1 MGEHGRMCAHPRSRR
16 PPRPPATASGSD
28 LGHRLAEGIGVGRSS
43 HVFRAGQTLFYE
55 GAPAHALFVLRTGRV
70 KVFRTARG
78 GEVQVLRLLGPGE
91 LIGYRPLFAREPYGA
106 TAEAL
111 VDTDTCILPA
121 VEVVALLR
129 RTPSLALEMLAKL
142 ATELRV
148 SEELLMDLA
157 HRPVRQR
164 VARVI
169 LELVGEVAVAGAP
182 GRIEAHELRRQDLAR
197 MAGTTPE
204 TLSRVL
210 RAFAVSGL
218 LAVTRER
225 IEVRDPA
232 RLARAASLPQGA

>member
-1 MGEHGRMCAHPRSRR
+1 MR
-16 PPRPPATASGSD
+16 
-28 LGHRLAEGIGVGRSS
+28 RSS

-55 GAPAHALFVLRTGRV
+55 GAPAHALFVLRSGRV

-91 LIGYRPLFAREPYGA
+91 VLGYRPLFAQEPYGA

-111 VDTDTCILPA
+111 VDTDACILPA
-121 VEVVALLR
+121 ADVLALLR
-129 RTPSLALEMLAKL
+129 RTPALALEMLAKL
-142 ATELRV
+142 ALELRL

-164 VARVI
+164 VARV
-169 LELVGEVAVAGAP
+169 LVELLGDGAGTGHP
-182 GRIEAHELRRQDLAR
+182 GRIESRELRRQDLAR

-210 RAFAVSGL
+210 RAFATSGL

-225 IEVRDPA
+225 IEVRDRT
-232 RLARAASLPQGA
+232 RLTRAASLPPAD

>member
-1 MGEHGRMCAHPRSRR
+1 MPRPARPARSSR
-16 PPRPPATASGSD
+16 PPTAASGSD
-28 LGHRLAEGIGVGRSS
+28 LGSRLAEGVGTRRST
-43 HVFRAGQTLFYE
+43 HVFRAGQALFYE

-91 LIGYRPLFAREPYGA
+91 VLGYRPLFAQEPYGA

-111 VDTDTCILPA
+111 MDSDACILPA
-121 VEVVALLR
+121 AEVLALLR

-142 ATELRV
+142 ATELRL

-169 LELVGEVAVAGAP
+169 LELVGDGVGAAAAGAP

-204 TLSRVL
+204 TRSRVL
-210 RAFAVSGL
+210 RAFAASGL

-225 IEVRDPA
+225 IEVRDAA
-232 RLARAASLPQGA
+232 RLARAASLPHGA